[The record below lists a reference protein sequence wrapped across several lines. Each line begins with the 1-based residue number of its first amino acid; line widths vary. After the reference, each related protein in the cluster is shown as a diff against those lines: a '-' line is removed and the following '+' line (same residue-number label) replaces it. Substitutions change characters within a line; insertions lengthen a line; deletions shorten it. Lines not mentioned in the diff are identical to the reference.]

1 MTTPKANNSSII
13 GSKDIEMIEMPDN
26 EFKNLALKL
35 INDLTEDSNKHMS
48 EVRKLIKDLNKKKIN
63 NSDEKFNKLGEKFSN
78 KIDSDKKNQREILEM
93 KSSINQMKN
102 SMESLTIDQTR
113 QKEGISE
120 IENKVE
126 KLLYSDKEK
135 KS

>member
-26 EFKNLALKL
+26 EFKNLSLKL

-93 KSSINQMKN
+93 KSSVNQMKN
-102 SMESLTIDQTR
+102 SMESTNNRPDQAER
-113 QKEGISE
+113 RNIR
-120 IENKVE
+120 N
-126 KLLYSDKEK
+126 
-135 KS
+135 